1 MSTPTAE
8 SIRAELDKSQRRVLQ
23 VDPIV
28 IAYFGDFS
36 QSLKQIIE
44 KKIKKIISDN
54 QPHCIVQSK
63 PKCDLA
69 DS

>member
-8 SIRAELDKSQRRVLQ
+8 SIRAEVDKSKPRVLQ
-23 VDPIV
+23 LDPIV

-36 QSLKQIIE
+36 VSLKQILE

-54 QPHCIVQSK
+54 QRHCIDQSK
-63 PKCDLA
+63 PKCDLV

>member
-1 MSTPTAE
+1 MTTPSAE
-8 SIRAELDKSQRRVLQ
+8 SIRAELEKSKPRILQ

-28 IAYFGDFS
+28 IAYFGDFN

-44 KKIKKIISDN
+44 KRIKKIILDN
-54 QPHCIVQSK
+54 QPHYTVQSK